1 MPELKVRVGG
11 VGQAPS
17 TGLGFDIM
25 DDAYISKLNSALKSK
40 SLIKDFVQLPY
51 LTF

>member
-11 VGQAPS
+11 VGQAPF
-17 TGLGFDIM
+17 TRLGFDIM
-25 DDAYISKLNSALKSK
+25 DDAYISKLNSALKNK